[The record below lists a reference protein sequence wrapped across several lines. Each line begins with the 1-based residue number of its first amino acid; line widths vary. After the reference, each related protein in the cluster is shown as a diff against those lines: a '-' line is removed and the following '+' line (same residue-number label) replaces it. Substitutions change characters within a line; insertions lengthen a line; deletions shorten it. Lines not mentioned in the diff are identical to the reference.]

1 MSTLSPFSAE
11 GTARGREADIEVR
24 VWPAW
29 PKFGHG
35 RFSQF
40 DSYTA
45 SFSGEVEI
53 PLLYKGRVD
62 VSIDLLDRNAKANI
76 GPCAVTINGAADHNA
91 TYEVQESKL
100 VFTASMEGKSQKM
113 IMYRTGPD
121 SACTVLEVEGS
132 KKGTFRVRPGN

>member
-1 MSTLSPFSAE
+1 MSTLSPFAAE
-11 GTARGREADIEVR
+11 GTARGRETDIEVR

-29 PKFGHG
+29 PKFGRG

-40 DSYTA
+40 DRYTA

-53 PLLYKGRVD
+53 PLLYKGHVD
-62 VSIDLLDRNAKANI
+62 VSIDLVDRNPKANI
-76 GPCAVTINGAADHNA
+76 GPCAVTINGATDHNA

-100 VFTASMEGKSQKM
+100 VFTASMEGKSSQM

-121 SACTVLEVEGS
+121 CACTVLEVNGA
-132 KKGTFRVRPGN
+132 KKGTFRVRPAD